1 MSTGLE
7 QKRNMEN
14 KHVNR
19 QVPTWCSIE
28 IIISIVH
35 DSDVNIIL
43 LYQQKCDN

>member
-19 QVPTWCSIE
+19 QVPTWCFTE
-28 IIISIVH
+28 MMISIVY
-35 DSDVNIIL
+35 DPDVNINL
-43 LYQQKCDN
+43 LYQQICDN

>member
-1 MSTGLE
+1 MITGLE
-7 QKRNMEN
+7 RKRNMEN

-35 DSDVNIIL
+35 DSDVNINL
-43 LYQQKCDN
+43 LYQQICDN